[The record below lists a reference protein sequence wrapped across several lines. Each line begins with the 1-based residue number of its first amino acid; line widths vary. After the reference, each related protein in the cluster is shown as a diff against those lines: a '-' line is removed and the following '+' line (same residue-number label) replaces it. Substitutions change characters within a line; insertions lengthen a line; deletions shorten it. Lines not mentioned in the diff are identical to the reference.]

1 MQVSVETTNG
11 LERRLTVAV
20 EEDRIADAVQSKLK
34 DLTRTVKMKGFR
46 KGKVPLKVVQQQYG
60 NQVRQEV
67 IGDVLQASFYEAVS
81 QEKLRPAGMPTFDT
95 KEMAPGKGLEYTATF
110 EVYPEVAIAD
120 LSQQSIEKPVCEITD
135 ADVDNM
141 IENIR
146 KQNTAW
152 ETAERA
158 AEEGDQINIDFKG
171 MIDGEAFEGGE
182 GKGMTV
188 QIGQGRMI
196 AGFEEG
202 LKGAKAGDDL
212 TLNLTFPDNYQAEH
226 LAGKPVEFEIHVNS
240 VEAPKLPEVD
250 AEFAKKLGVSDGD
263 LEKMRDEIRNNMQ
276 RELENKI
283 KSRLKE
289 GVMDKLLAS
298 HEIDVPAALID
309 NEAQALMNQMQQNL
323 VSQGMG
329 QQDLKLDP
337 AMFNDQAERRVKL
350 GLIMS
355 EIVKQHDLQV
365 DPDKVKAM
373 VESIAAPYEH
383 PEEVVKWYYADKRR
397 LAEVESLVFE
407 EQVVDWV
414 MDQVKVEE
422 KDIEF
427 NELMNPKAGA

>member
-1 MQVSVETTNG
+1 MQVSVESTSG

-20 EEDRIADAVQSKLK
+20 EEDRIADAVQNRLK
-34 DLTRTVKMKGFR
+34 DMTRTVKMKGFR

-60 NQVRQEV
+60 TQVRQEV
-67 IGDVLQASFYEAVS
+67 IGDVLQSTFYEAVS

-110 EVYPEVAIAD
+110 EVYPEVTIAD
-120 LSQQSIEKPVCEITD
+120 LSKQSIEKPVCEIDD

-146 KQNTAW
+146 KQNMAW
-152 ETAERA
+152 EAAERA
-158 AEEGDQINIDFKG
+158 AEEGDQVNLDFKG
-171 MIDGEAFEGGE
+171 SIDGEAFEGGE

-188 QIGQGRMI
+188 VIGQGRMI
-196 AGFEEG
+196 TGFEDG
-202 LKGAKAGDDL
+202 LKGAKAGDDV
-212 TLNLTFPDNYQAEH
+212 TLDLSFPEKYHAEH
-226 LAGKPVEFEIHVNS
+226 LAGKPVQFAIHVNS

-250 AEFAKKLGVSDGD
+250 AEFAKKLGVADGD
-263 LEKMRDEIRNNMQ
+263 LVRMREEIRNNMQ
-276 RELENKI
+276 RELESKV

-309 NEAQALMNQMQQNL
+309 NESRALVNQMMQNL
-323 VSQGMG
+323 ASQGMA
-329 QQDLKLDP
+329 QKDLKLDP
-337 AMFNDQAERRVKL
+337 GMFREQAERRVKL

-355 EIVKQHDLQV
+355 EIVKQHDLHV
-365 DPDKVKAM
+365 NPDKVKAM

-383 PEEVVKWYYADKRR
+383 PEEVVKWYYGDKRR

-414 MDQVKVEE
+414 MEQANVEE
-422 KDIEF
+422 KTIDF
-427 NELMNPKAGA
+427 NELMNPSAGD

>member
-1 MQVSVETTNG
+1 MQVSVESTSG

-20 EEDRIADAVQSKLK
+20 EEDRIADAVQNRLK
-34 DLTRTVKMKGFR
+34 DMTRTVKMKGFR

-60 NQVRQEV
+60 TQVRQEV
-67 IGDVLQASFYEAVS
+67 IGDVLQSTFYEAVS
-81 QEKLRPAGMPTFDT
+81 QENLRPAGMPTFDT

-120 LSQQSIEKPVCEITD
+120 LSKQSIEKPVCEIDD

-146 KQNTAW
+146 KQNMAW
-152 ETAERA
+152 EAAERA
-158 AEEGDQINIDFKG
+158 AEEGDQVNLDFKG
-171 MIDGEAFEGGE
+171 SIDGEAFEGGE
-182 GKGMTV
+182 GKSMTV
-188 QIGQGRMI
+188 VIGQGRMI
-196 AGFEEG
+196 TGFEDG
-202 LKGAKAGDDL
+202 LKGSKAGDDL
-212 TLNLTFPDNYQAEH
+212 TLDLSFPENYHAEH
-226 LAGKPVEFEIHVNS
+226 LAGKPVQFAIHVNT

-250 AEFAKKLGVSDGD
+250 ADFAKKLGVADGD
-263 LEKMRDEIRNNMQ
+263 LARMREEIRNNMQ
-276 RELENKI
+276 RELESKV

-309 NEAQALMNQMQQNL
+309 NESRALVNQMMQNL
-323 VSQGMG
+323 ASQGMA
-329 QQDLKLDP
+329 QKDLKLDP
-337 AMFNDQAERRVKL
+337 AMFREQAERRVKL

-355 EIVKQHDLQV
+355 EIVKQHDLHV

-383 PEEVVKWYYADKRR
+383 PEEVVKWYYGDKRR

-414 MDQVKVEE
+414 MEQANVEE
-422 KDIEF
+422 KTIDF
-427 NELMNPKAGA
+427 NELMNPSAGD

>member
-1 MQVSVETTNG
+1 MQVSVETTSS

-60 NQVRQEV
+60 SQVRQEV

-120 LSQQSIEKPVCEITD
+120 LSQQSIEKPVCEISD

-146 KQNTAW
+146 NQNTAW
-152 ETAERA
+152 ETANRA
-158 AEEGDQINIDFKG
+158 AKEGDQINIDFKG

-212 TLNLTFPDNYQAEH
+212 TLSLTFPDNYQAEH
-226 LAGKPVEFEIHVNS
+226 LAGKPVEFAIHVNT

-263 LEKMRDEIRNNMQ
+263 LDKMRDEIRNNMQ

-309 NEAQALMNQMQQNL
+309 NEAQALVNQMRQNL
-323 VSQGMG
+323 MSQGMG

-337 AMFNDQAERRVKL
+337 AMFSDQAERRVKL

-365 DPDKVKAM
+365 DPEKVKAM

-422 KDIEF
+422 KGIEF
-427 NELMNPKAGA
+427 NELMNQKAGA

>member
-1 MQVSVETTNG
+1 MQISVETTNG

-212 TLNLTFPDNYQAEH
+212 TLNLTFPDEYQAEH
-226 LAGKPVEFEIHVNS
+226 LAGKPVEFAIHINS

-263 LEKMRDEIRNNMQ
+263 LDKMRDEIRNNMQ

-309 NEAQALMNQMQQNL
+309 NEARALVNQMQQNL

-337 AMFNDQAERRVKL
+337 AMFNEQAERRVKL

-365 DPDKVKAM
+365 DPDKVKTM

-383 PEEVVKWYYADKRR
+383 PEEVVKWYYADKQR